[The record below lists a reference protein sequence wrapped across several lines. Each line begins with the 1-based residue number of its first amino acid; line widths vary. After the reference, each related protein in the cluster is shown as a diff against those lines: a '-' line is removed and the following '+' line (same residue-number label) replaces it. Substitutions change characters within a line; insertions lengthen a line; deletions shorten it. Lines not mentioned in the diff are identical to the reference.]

1 MSMLHALIKAHKE
14 QSAKDIAKKKEV
26 KKLEKKAKQHTEFDW
41 NILTKGGES
50 IYTINIKEFKDDV
63 DVQKEYKVNVSV
75 SVEGVRIAVSKYKFH
90 IRDAQ
95 GNRVYFKAKS
105 YKVAQAVCDEIFGK
119 GHYRVSG
126 TVI

>member
-1 MSMLHALIKAHKE
+1 MIVRARSPYIIFINE
-14 QSAKDIAKKKEV
+14 SGQTSG
-26 KKLEKKAKQHTEFDW
+26 KLELRIWKKAKQHTEFDW

-50 IYTINIKEFKDDV
+50 VYTINIKELKDDV
-63 DVQKEYKVNVSV
+63 NVQKEYKVNVSV